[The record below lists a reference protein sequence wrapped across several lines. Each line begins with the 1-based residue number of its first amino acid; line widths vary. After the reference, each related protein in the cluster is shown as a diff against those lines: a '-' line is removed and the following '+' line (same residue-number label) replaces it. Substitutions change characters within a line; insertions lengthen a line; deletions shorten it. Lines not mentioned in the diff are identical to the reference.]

1 MPEMPGAPPDLLVRQ
16 ASPVDAVLAA
26 PLFALYRQFYGQPY
40 DESMAADF
48 LRERLERG
56 QSVVLLAEVPGS
68 PPMGFT
74 QLYPGFS
81 SVAAA
86 PAWVLGDLYVREWAR
101 GGGVAAALMEHAERI
116 ARQAGAVHL
125 TLETARD
132 NLGAQRLYERQ
143 GYRVV
148 DRFLMYEKPL
158 T

>member
-1 MPEMPGAPPDLLVRQ
+1 MPHSPDTRPDLLVRQ
-16 ASPVDAVLAA
+16 ASAADAVLAA

-40 DESMAADF
+40 DESIAADF
-48 LRERLERG
+48 LRARLEHG

-68 PPMGFT
+68 PPVGFT

-86 PAWVLGDLYVREWAR
+86 PAWVLGDLFVQEWAR
-101 GGGVAAALMEHAERI
+101 GGGAAAALMEHAERL

-143 GYRVV
+143 GYGVV